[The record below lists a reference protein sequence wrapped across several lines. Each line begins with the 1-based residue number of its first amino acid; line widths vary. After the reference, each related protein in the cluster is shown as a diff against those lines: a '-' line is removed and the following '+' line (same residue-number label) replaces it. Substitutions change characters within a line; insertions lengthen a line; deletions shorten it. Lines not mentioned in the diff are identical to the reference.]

1 MEETQTPATA
11 ARPTRILFHLL
22 AISGAI
28 TKKQRPED
36 CEYLQR
42 WFPHHRQALR
52 ARAWRRTRRRARTRS
67 SWACGARRGSYTAR
81 RRRRRLG
88 DKSLRK
94 ARRTVNTLA
103 VAFVET
109 SRRGSVGAGAGSA
122 DRFDAA
128 GEKVQDVVGGAQ
140 AGAVVGDVVA
150 A

>member
-1 MEETQTPATA
+1 MKKTQTPASA
-11 ARPTRILFHLL
+11 ARPTRILFYLL

-28 TKKQRPED
+28 TKKQRLED
-36 CEYLQR
+36 RKYLQR

-52 ARAWRRTRRRARTRS
+52 TRTWRRSRRRARTRS
-67 SWACGARRGSYTAR
+67 SWICSARRGSYTAR

-103 VAFVET
+103 VAFIET
-109 SRRGSVGAGAGSA
+109 GRSGSVDAGAGSA
-122 DRFDAA
+122 DRFNAA

-140 AGAVVGDVVA
+140 TGAVVGDVVA